1 MSFAAIA
8 IAGSLTLFVGMLV
21 LLGLGHRLGRR
32 DLPRATAEKQTG
44 PEGLGAI
51 DAALLG
57 LLSLVL
63 AFTFS
68 SAASRFDTRRD
79 LVVDETNA
87 IATAYLRI
95 DLLPADAQPTLRAD
109 FKQYVDARLA
119 AYDRFP
125 DVKAAFRELDR
136 GKQLQQKIW
145 RDAMAALHE
154 PSATAPAAM
163 LVTQALNAMID
174 LGTTQIMAAK
184 KHPPLVIF
192 AMLAILAL
200 VGATVIGYG
209 TAALSRR
216 WWLHAL
222 AFAILFAVTFFV
234 ILELEYPRLG
244 LIRIANFDSELRALR
259 QTMP

>member
-32 DLPRATAEKQTG
+32 DLPPRATAKTG
-44 PEGLGAI
+44 SEGLGAI

-79 LVVDETNA
+79 LVVEETNA
-87 IATAYLRI
+87 IATAYLRL
-95 DLLPADAQPTLRAD
+95 DLLPPDAQPALRAD
-109 FKQYVDARLA
+109 FAAYIDSRLA
-119 AYDRFP
+119 AYDALP
-125 DVKAAFRELDR
+125 DVKRAFRELDR
-136 GKQLQQKIW
+136 GKELQLKIW

-154 PSATAPAAM
+154 PSATAPATM
-163 LVTQALNAMID
+163 LVTQSLNAMID
-174 LGTTQIMAAK
+174 LGTTQMMAAK

-192 AMLAILAL
+192 AMLAVLAL

-209 TAALSRR
+209 TAALSKR

-244 LIRIANFDSELRALR
+244 IIRIANFDSELRALR